1 MADSGGSSASARRSA
16 VVLVAA
22 AVVVA
27 AAGVG
32 GAVGAVSGNTTTQ
45 TAAGSNPVEFVYV
58 DDSTSEITFMRADGT
73 TVGTGV
79 SDAAIV
85 GPMADLDDDGLLEAS
100 YVTTGAGVKAV
111 DANGETQMLV
121 EDGDASTGK
130 VGVGDWTGDGVPEVV
145 YADAN
150 NQLRYVNVSG
160 SPTAVGG
167 GEANTVLG
175 VTDFDGSGTTDVVFV
190 GTSKELNYYDGSETV
205 ETQYG
210 GFANSDAAGAPA
222 DIYGDGELWVPVI
235 DGSQYPE
242 IVNSTGT
249 DREFRETSN
258 NTDKQP
264 VAAVDWVGNDTHEI
278 IHSQNAELAYTRADG
293 TTRKVTDA
301 DGATV
306 SIDESA
312 GVARVASRPA
322 GLSVSEFAATATG
335 DQNVTV
341 NVATNHDLSELNVTL
356 DGPETAAL
364 TLAAGDFEE
373 TGTDPYSYTATYD
386 GETDGEYTATL
397 DSAASAGDATS
408 GNTDTATVDD
418 RVPTVESVNLTDATN
433 GDGYVD
439 VGDGVTVNATVS
451 GDVDSVTADLSA
463 FGADTV
469 TLTGDGTGDYTTTA
483 TIGSDATDGE
493 QNATVTASDSEG
505 NTDTGETG
513 ALRVDTENLSVALN
527 DTRTVEEGQSV
538 EFSPANVSGATGD
551 VTYDWTFDDGNSSSG
566 ETVTHTY
573 SATGT
578 YTVKATATDETGD
591 TASDTTNVTVEN
603 PPVVESVNLTDATDG
618 NGTVS
623 PGDEITVNATVSGS
637 GDSVTADLSAFD
649 AGTVE
654 LVAEGGTYTNTTAVG
669 ANVTEGAHAAT
680 VTATSTSG
688 TEDSATTGTLDVA
701 VDELT
706 VTVGDDQTVGVNETV
721 EYDASVA
728 GTTGDVTYDWTFGD
742 GESATGKTVTHAY
755 ADTGTYTVEVTA
767 TDVAGTTSDVT
778 NVTVED
784 APIVES
790 ANLTDATNGNG
801 IVAPGDDVT
810 VSATVSGDVA
820 SVETDL
826 SEFDAGN
833 VTLTSD
839 GTGGYAANVTVGS
852 NATDGDQNVTVVATG
867 NQGNTDTGETDALT
881 VDTENLSVSL
891 NDTKTVEEGQSVEFS
906 PASVSAA
913 TGSVDYDWTFDDGD
927 SASGETVTHTF
938 DADGTY
944 EVILTADDGSGDADT
959 ASMSVTVTTNETT
972 TEGTTSR
979 PTTTSDPTTTTTTEP
994 TTTTSEPTGGD
1005 GGNGGTNDPAGS
1017 SDDGTEPAT
1026 ATATPTTGGSAGTTT
1041 ARPTESTTSTATTA
1055 PTVERTPTANT
1066 AEPTTA
1072 ASTTAE
1078 PGAENVPP
1086 QSPGEAPGFGVVAA
1100 LLALLA
1106 AAGLALRE

>member
-16 VVLVAA
+16 VAVLAA
-22 AVVVA
+22 ALVVA

-32 GAVGAVSGNTTTQ
+32 GAVGAVSGSTTTQ
-45 TAAGSNPVEFVYV
+45 AADSNPVEFVYV

-167 GEANTVLG
+167 EEAKTVLG

-190 GTSKELNYYDGSETV
+190 GTSQNLHYYNGSTTNDTE
-205 ETQYG
+205 YG
-210 GFANSDAAGAPA
+210 NFANSDAAGAPA

-264 VAAVDWVGNDTHEI
+264 VAAVDWVGDDTHEI

-312 GVARVASRPA
+312 GVARVVSRPA
-322 GLSVSEFAATATG
+322 DLSVSEFAATATG

-341 NVATNHDLSELNVTL
+341 NVTTNHDLSELNVTL

-386 GETDGEYTATL
+386 GSADGEYTATL

-433 GDGYVD
+433 GDGD
-439 VGDGVTVNATVS
+439 VEAGDEVTVNATVS

-463 FGADTV
+463 FDAGTV
-469 TLTGDGTGDYTTTA
+469 TLTGDGTGSYEANA
-483 TIGSDATDGE
+483 TVGPDATDGD
-493 QNATVTASDSEG
+493 QNVTVTASDGEG
-505 NTDTGETG
+505 NTDSGTTG

-538 EFSPANVSGATGD
+538 EFSPASVSGATGD
-551 VTYDWTFDDGNSSSG
+551 VTYDWTFGDGNSSSG

-573 SATGT
+573 SASGT
-578 YTVKATATDETGD
+578 YTVEVTATDETGD

-623 PGDEITVNATVSGS
+623 PRDEVTVNATVSGS
-637 GDSVTADLSAFD
+637 VDSVTADLSAFD
-649 AGTVE
+649 AGSVE
-654 LVAEGGTYTNTTAVG
+654 LVADGGTYTNTTTVG
-669 ANVTEGAHAAT
+669 ANVTEGAQSAT
-680 VTATSTSG
+680 VTATGASG
-688 TEDSATTGTLDVA
+688 TEDSATTGTLDVV

-706 VTVGDDQTVGVNETV
+706 VTVGDDRTVGVNETV

-728 GTTGDVTYDWTFGD
+728 GATGDVTYDWTFGD

-767 TDVAGTTSDVT
+767 TDDAGTASDVT

-784 APIVES
+784 APVVES
-790 ANLTDATNGNG
+790 AALTDATNGNG
-801 IVAPGDDVT
+801 IVASGDNVT

-826 SEFDAGN
+826 SAFDAGN

-839 GTGGYAANVTVGS
+839 GTGDYAANVTVGS
-852 NATDGDQNVTVVATG
+852 NATDGDQNATVVATG
-867 NQGNTDTGETDALT
+867 NQGNTDTGETGALT

-891 NDTKTVEEGQSVEFS
+891 NDTKTVEEGESAKFS
-906 PASVSAA
+906 PASVSDA
-913 TGSVDYDWTFDDGD
+913 TGSVDYDWTFDDGG
-927 SASGETVTHTF
+927 SASGETVTHAF
-938 DADGTY
+938 EDDGTY
-944 EVILTADDGSGDADT
+944 EVILTADDGSDDVDT
-959 ASMSVTVTTNETT
+959 ASMSVAVTANETT
-972 TEGTTSR
+972 IEGTTTTDSS
-979 PTTTSDPTTTTTTEP
+979 TTTDPS
-994 TTTTSEPTGGD
+994 TTTSEPTSGD
-1005 GGNGGTNDPAGS
+1005 GGDGGTNDPAGS
-1017 SDDGTEPAT
+1017 SDDETDPVATAT

-1041 ARPTESTTSTATTA
+1041 ARPTESTTATATTA
-1055 PTVERTPTANT
+1055 PTSERTPTAT
-1066 AEPTTA
+1066 ATA
-1072 ASTTAE
+1072 AETATATTAE

-1086 QSPGEAPGFGVVAA
+1086 QSPGEAPGFGTAAA

-1106 AAGLALRE
+1106 AAALALRE